1 MNRGLCQRQIF
12 VIGAALAACRNAD
25 HSEHRVTLA
34 AVPAQPVAGLGWLAC
49 GTDANVLETVPG
61 IN

>member
-12 VIGAALAACRNAD
+12 VIGAALAPCRNAD
-25 HSEHRVTLA
+25 HSEHRVTPA
-34 AVPAQPVAGLGWLAC
+34 AAPSQTVDGLGWLAC

>member
-25 HSEHRVTLA
+25 HSEYCVTPA
-34 AVPAQPVAGLGWLAC
+34 AAPSQTVDGLGWLAC